1 VTTDPH
7 ALIGAYATDAVDD
20 DERREVEAHLSGC
33 TDCRRELAEFREVLA
48 SLATRVVVPPAD
60 LEHAVVAA
68 ARRSSEVPGPGR
80 AVAAGPVAAGGPARD
95 SRRPAW
101 LLVAAAAAAVVFV
114 AGGIVGRATAPVVAP
129 EASGRATVDAVL
141 AVASAKD
148 AAFLPADVMG
158 ADARVVISDEM
169 GKVAFLASDLPT
181 PAKGDCYQVW
191 RVAPDGTKTSA
202 GVFTPDAEGL
212 VAVVLDA
219 GPDTES
225 FVITTEPPGGSPTP
239 TGDMVGRVGA

>member
-1 VTTDPH
+1 
-7 ALIGAYATDAVDD
+7 
-20 DERREVEAHLSGC
+20 
-33 TDCRRELAEFREVLA
+33 VLG
-48 SLATRVVVPPAD
+48 SLATRVVAPPAD
-60 LEHAVVAA
+60 LEDAVLAALRQSPRETESGRAAAAEPAAAAGPAVVA
-68 ARRSSEVPGPGR
+68 
-80 AVAAGPVAAGGPARD
+80 GPAATGDPARG
-95 SRRPAW
+95 SRRPSL

-114 AGGIVGRATAPVVAP
+114 AGGIVGRATAPVAAP
-129 EASGRATVDAVL
+129 EASGSATVDAVL
-141 AVASAKD
+141 AVASAED

-219 GPDTES
+219 GPDTVS
-225 FVITTEPPGGSPTP
+225 FVITTEPPGGSPKP
-239 TGDMVGRVGA
+239 TGDMVGQVGA